1 MVMRLAARPS
11 ERLPGPIPP
20 GILFPVVSS
29 DEILTPLSVEEYLER
44 EKRSDVRH
52 EFIEGYLYAMVGAS
66 RRHNLIALSI
76 ERMLHAAL
84 RGTPCRAFVSDLKVQ
99 VGERFFYPDVVVSCS
114 GSLDEHIER
123 EPKLIVE
130 VLSPSTEARD
140 RMEKRLAYQS
150 LASLEEYVLVAQDR
164 VHIEVYRRG
173 GPAWVVER
181 YEAGDT
187 ARLESVGTS
196 FATEQIYEDV
206 LDGPE

>member
-1 MVMRLAARPS
+1 MVMRQAARPS
-11 ERLPGPIPP
+11 VCLPGPNPP
-20 GILFPVVSS
+20 GILFPVVSR

-114 GSLDEHIER
+114 GPRGLPRHRCGRLDLTVCGRADGNTMTEGGCAAMHRHACDFTRSLLPDVR
-123 EPKLIVE
+123 W
-130 VLSPSTEARD
+130 SPLRHGLGAPRIAGRGWKPIAR
-140 RMEKRLAYQS
+140 
-150 LASLEEYVLVAQDR
+150 
-164 VHIEVYRRG
+164 G
-173 GPAWVVER
+173 
-181 YEAGDT
+181 
-187 ARLESVGTS
+187 
-196 FATEQIYEDV
+196 
-206 LDGPE
+206 